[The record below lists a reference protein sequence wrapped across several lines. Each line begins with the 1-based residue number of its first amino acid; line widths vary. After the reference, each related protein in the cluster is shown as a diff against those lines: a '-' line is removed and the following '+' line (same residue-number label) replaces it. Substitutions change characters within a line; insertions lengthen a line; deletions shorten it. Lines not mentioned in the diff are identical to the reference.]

1 MAAALPSLSPLW
13 RNSLRI
19 WLASTLTIGILFWS
33 GRDQVLPVALIM
45 AVLCV
50 NENDFTPARS
60 SGQLMAAALIGTLT
74 AIVLHEISTSW
85 AMLGKALLITGV
97 LVRSLGLLKG
107 LSYGYLSCWA
117 VELMHRGNQFNWAMI
132 FNLAFAAVVGIL
144 MAQIATWALWPRRP
158 LQQLPALEAWIA
170 NQLEAQ
176 ILAIQQWLDSGGEPP
191 AALRSQD
198 LLPSIQLLQQLRDQ
212 NQGLPMPA
220 HTQHRLSRWAQA
232 GSIWRQVLR
241 QWLLLEPLLRQLE
254 PPLPAGSPQPLL
266 RNALASLAGSLK
278 TQPTAA
284 PAPILSS
291 PAHDWLEEAGRLVA
305 PQPLL
310 LAIGQQCHVLEQ
322 LLHSRALLSA
332 GLAQLAASQ
341 G

>member
-1 MAAALPSLSPLW
+1 M
-13 RNSLRI
+13 
-19 WLASTLTIGILFWS
+19 
-33 GRDQVLPVALIM
+33 
-45 AVLCV
+45 
-50 NENDFTPARS
+50 
-60 SGQLMAAALIGTLT
+60 
-74 AIVLHEISTSW
+74 
-85 AMLGKALLITGV
+85 
-97 LVRSLGLLKG
+97 
-107 LSYGYLSCWA
+107 GYLSCWA

-158 LQQLPALEAWIA
+158 LQQLPALEARIA
-170 NQLEAQ
+170 SQLEAQ
-176 ILAIQQWLDSGGEPP
+176 ILAMQQWLDRGGEPP

-220 HTQHRLSRWAQA
+220 HTQHQLSRWAQA

-241 QWLLLEPLLRQLE
+241 QWLLLEPLLRQLDT
-254 PPLPAGSPQPLL
+254 PLPAGSPQPLL
-266 RNALASLAGSLK
+266 RSALASLAGTLQ

-284 PAPILSS
+284 SESTLSS
-291 PAHDWLEEAGRLVA
+291 QAQDWMEEAGRLVA

-310 LAIGQQCHVLEQ
+310 LAIGQQCQVLKQ

-332 GLAQLAASQ
+332 GLAQLSTSE

>member
-1 MAAALPSLSPLW
+1 
-13 RNSLRI
+13 
-19 WLASTLTIGILFWS
+19 
-33 GRDQVLPVALIM
+33 
-45 AVLCV
+45 
-50 NENDFTPARS
+50 
-60 SGQLMAAALIGTLT
+60 
-74 AIVLHEISTSW
+74 
-85 AMLGKALLITGV
+85 
-97 LVRSLGLLKG
+97 
-107 LSYGYLSCWA
+107 
-117 VELMHRGNQFNWAMI
+117 VELMHRGNQFNWATI
-132 FNLAFAAVVGIL
+132 FDLAFAAVVGIL

-158 LQQLPALEAWIA
+158 LQQLPALEARIA

-176 ILAIQQWLDSGGEPP
+176 ILAMQQWLDSGGEPP

-220 HTQHRLSRWAQA
+220 HIQHRLSRWAQA

-241 QWLLLEPLLRQLE
+241 QWLLLEPLLRQLDT
-254 PPLPAGSPQPLL
+254 PLPVGSPQPLL
-266 RNALASLAGSLK
+266 RSALTSLTGSLQ
-278 TQPTAA
+278 TLPIAA

-291 PAHDWLEEAGRLVA
+291 PAQDWLEEAGRLGA

-310 LAIGQQCHVLEQ
+310 LAIGQQCQVLKQ

-332 GLAQLAASQ
+332 GLVQLSTSR